1 MGRTKG
7 SKNKATIEREMREA
21 TQKVELEMKSKS
33 TQSPYETM
41 DIPVLVKSDSN
52 PTTAKEANTS
62 APVQATVITVEK
74 KLDFIPVDGEML
86 RRWLTEVKKV
96 YIDEKTSR
104 EAIHLCQEI
113 IDYIGRM
120 EKKYLNTN

>member
-7 SKNKATIEREMREA
+7 SKNKATIEKEMREA
-21 TQKVELEMKSKS
+21 TQKVETEMASKN
-33 TQSPYETM
+33 TLATYETV
-41 DIPVLVKSDSN
+41 DIPIFVNVSENLS
-52 PTTAKEANTS
+52 PTEASTGI
-62 APVQATVITVEK
+62 PVQATVITVEK

-86 RRWLTEVKKV
+86 RRWLTEIKKV
-96 YIDEKTSR
+96 YTDEKTSR